1 MPPPY
6 DGLSVADGMVLAMEL
21 VLALVVGLAVGG
33 AAATLVLRH
42 LGSVREAG
50 LAAERD
56 LLRERVVDLEAA
68 LSDDAQ
74 TAAAL
79 GPLRD
84 ALGRVELQVGTL
96 ERDRTHQFAALERTI
111 AQVHAS
117 TVSLDRQTQ
126 SLAGSLNASTVR
138 GAWGEVQLRRVLEH
152 AGLLARCDFD
162 EQVSRV
168 SRHGKQVRPDVV
180 VALPGGKHLVVDSKA
195 PMVAFLQAQS
205 EDLPAQQ
212 RSELLAQHAA
222 SLKSHVDSLAKKDY
236 WSAFE
241 TSPEMVVCFVPSEAM
256 LSSALAANPALH
268 EEAMARRVV
277 LVGPGALLALLRT
290 VAFTWQ
296 QDALTANA
304 RELMSVGRELYDRL
318 GTLGSHTA
326 KMGTALQRS
335 VEAYNQMVG
344 ALEARVLVSARKMR
358 DLDVVEAEL
367 PQPTPVEAGPRVL
380 TAMELI
386 EQATADDRRSE
397 LDLDV
402 TEVSLRSGQ
411 SEIA

>member
-1 MPPPY
+1 
-6 DGLSVADGMVLAMEL
+6 MEL
-21 VLALVVGLAVGG
+21 VLALLAGLVIG
-33 AAATLVLRH
+33 AAAAAAV
-42 LGSVREAG
+42 VRQTGAVRTAG

-56 LLRERVVDLEAA
+56 LLRERVIDLEASLA
-68 LSDDAQ
+68 DDAA

-79 GPLRD
+79 APLRD
-84 ALGRVELQVGTL
+84 ALGRVESQVGTL

-111 AQVHAS
+111 AQVQAS
-117 TVSLDRQTQ
+117 TASLDRQTQ

-162 EQVSRV
+162 EQVCRV
-168 SRHGKQVRPDVV
+168 SRHGRQVRPDVV
-180 VALPGGKHLVVDSKA
+180 VQLPGSKHLVVDSKA

-205 EDLPAQQ
+205 DDLPAAE
-212 RSELLAQHAA
+212 RDRLMREHAA
-222 SLKSHVDSLAKKDY
+222 ALKSHVDSLAKKDY

-256 LSSALAANPALH
+256 LSTALAANPSLH

-304 RELMSVGRELYDRL
+304 RELMKVGRELYDRL
-318 GTLGSHTA
+318 GTMGSHTA
-326 KMGTALQRS
+326 RMGTALQRS

-344 ALEARVLVSARKMR
+344 ALETRVLVSARRMR
-358 DLDVVEAEL
+358 DLEIVEDEL
-367 PQPTPVEAGPRVL
+367 PQPMPLEAGPRVL
-380 TAMELI
+380 TAVELL
-386 EQATADDRRSE
+386 EQASAEDARPQ
-397 LDLDV
+397 LDLDEAV
-402 TEVSLRSGQ
+402 GRSRRAGQ
-411 SEIA
+411 SEIS

>member
-1 MPPPY
+1 
-6 DGLSVADGMVLAMEL
+6 MEL
-21 VLALVVGLAVGG
+21 VLALLVGLVIG
-33 AAATLVLRH
+33 AAAAAAVVH
-42 LGSVREAG
+42 QMGAVRSAG

-56 LLRERVVDLEAA
+56 LLRERVIDLEASLA
-68 LSDDAQ
+68 DDAA

-79 GPLRD
+79 APLRD
-84 ALGRVELQVGTL
+84 ALGRVETQVGTL

-111 AQVHAS
+111 SQVQAS
-117 TVSLDRQTQ
+117 TASLDRQTQ

-162 EQVSRV
+162 EQVCRV
-168 SRHGKQVRPDVV
+168 SRHGRQVRPDVV
-180 VALPGGKHLVVDSKA
+180 VQLPGSKHLVVDAKA

-205 EDLPAQQ
+205 DDLPPAE
-212 RSELLAQHAA
+212 RDRLMREHAA
-222 SLKSHVDSLAKKDY
+222 ALKSHVDSLAKKDY

-256 LSSALAANPALH
+256 LSTALAANPSLH

-304 RELMSVGRELYDRL
+304 RELMKVGHELYDRL
-318 GTLGSHTA
+318 GTMGTHTA
-326 KMGTALQRS
+326 RMGTALQRS

-344 ALEARVLVSARKMR
+344 ALETRVLVSARRMR
-358 DLDVVEAEL
+358 DLEIVEDEL
-367 PQPTPVEAGPRVL
+367 PQPTPLEAGPRLL
-380 TAMELI
+380 TAVELL
-386 EQATADDRRSE
+386 EQASAEDARPQ
-397 LDLDV
+397 LDLDEAV
-402 TEVSLRSGQ
+402 GRSRRAGQ

>member
-1 MPPPY
+1 
-6 DGLSVADGMVLAMEL
+6 MEL
-21 VLALVVGLAVGG
+21 VLALLAGLVIG
-33 AAATLVLRH
+33 AAAAAAV
-42 LGSVREAG
+42 VRQTGAVRTAG

-56 LLRERVVDLEAA
+56 LLRERVIDLEASLA
-68 LSDDAQ
+68 DDAA

-79 GPLRD
+79 APLRD
-84 ALGRVELQVGTL
+84 ALGRVESQVGTL

-111 AQVHAS
+111 AQVQAS
-117 TVSLDRQTQ
+117 TASLDRQTQ

-162 EQVSRV
+162 EQVCRV
-168 SRHGKQVRPDVV
+168 SRHGRQVRPDVV
-180 VALPGGKHLVVDSKA
+180 VQLPGNKHLVVDSKA

-205 EDLPAQQ
+205 DDLPAAE
-212 RSELLAQHAA
+212 RDRLMREHAA
-222 SLKSHVDSLAKKDY
+222 ALKSHVDSLAKKDY

-256 LSSALAANPALH
+256 LSTALAANPSLH

-304 RELMSVGRELYDRL
+304 RELMKVGHELYDRL
-318 GTLGSHTA
+318 GTMGSHTA
-326 KMGTALQRS
+326 RMGTALQRS

-344 ALEARVLVSARKMR
+344 ALETRVLVSARRMR
-358 DLDVVEAEL
+358 DLEIVEDEL
-367 PQPTPVEAGPRVL
+367 PQPMPLEAGPRVL
-380 TAMELI
+380 TAVELL
-386 EQATADDRRSE
+386 EQASAEDARPQ
-397 LDLDV
+397 LDLDEAV
-402 TEVSLRSGQ
+402 GRSRRAGQ

>member
-1 MPPPY
+1 
-6 DGLSVADGMVLAMEL
+6 MEL
-21 VLALVVGLAVGG
+21 VLALLVGLVIG
-33 AAATLVLRH
+33 AAAAAAVVH
-42 LGSVREAG
+42 QMGAVRSAG

-56 LLRERVVDLEAA
+56 LLRERVIDLEASLA
-68 LSDDAQ
+68 DDAA

-79 GPLRD
+79 APLRD
-84 ALGRVELQVGTL
+84 ALGRVETQVGTL

-111 AQVHAS
+111 SQVQAS
-117 TVSLDRQTQ
+117 TASLDRQTQ

-162 EQVSRV
+162 EQVCRV
-168 SRHGKQVRPDVV
+168 SRHGRQVRPDVV
-180 VALPGGKHLVVDSKA
+180 VQLPGSKHLVVDAKA

-205 EDLPAQQ
+205 DDLPPAE
-212 RSELLAQHAA
+212 RDRLMREHAA
-222 SLKSHVDSLAKKDY
+222 ALKSHVDSLAKKDY

-256 LSSALAANPALH
+256 LSTALAANPSLH

-304 RELMSVGRELYDRL
+304 RELMKVGHELYDRL
-318 GTLGSHTA
+318 GTMGTHTA
-326 KMGTALQRS
+326 RMGTALQRS

-344 ALEARVLVSARKMR
+344 ALETRVLVSARRMR
-358 DLDVVEAEL
+358 DLEIVEDEL
-367 PQPTPVEAGPRVL
+367 TQPTPLEAGPRLL
-380 TAMELI
+380 TAVELL
-386 EQATADDRRSE
+386 EQASAEDARPQ
-397 LDLDV
+397 LDLDEAV
-402 TEVSLRSGQ
+402 GRSRRAGQ

>member
-1 MPPPY
+1 MAPAY
-6 DGLSVADGMVLAMEL
+6 GALSGVAGKVCGMDLVIALLVGLLVGAVAA
-21 VLALVVGLAVGG
+21 ALVVRQLGAVQ
-33 AAATLVLRH
+33 T
-42 LGSVREAG
+42 AG
-50 LAAERD
+50 VAAERD

-79 GPLRD
+79 APLRD
-84 ALGRVELQVGTL
+84 ALGRVEQQVGTL

-117 TVSLDRQTQ
+117 TTSLDRQTQ

-168 SRHGKQVRPDVV
+168 SRHGRQVRPDVV
-180 VALPGGKHLVVDSKA
+180 VRLPGAKHLVVDSKA
-195 PMVAFLQAQS
+195 PMAAFLQAQS
-205 EDLPAQQ
+205 DDLPATE
-212 RSELLAQHAA
+212 RTELLRQHAA

-304 RELMSVGRELYDRL
+304 RELMKVGRELYDRL
-318 GTLGSHTA
+318 GTLGTHTA

-358 DLDVVEAEL
+358 DLEVVEAEI
-367 PQPTPVEAGPRVL
+367 PQPIPLETGPRVL

-386 EQATADDRRSE
+386 EAITADDQRPE
-397 LDLDV
+397 LDLGD
-402 TEVSLRSGQ
+402 TAGGATAADRRIS
-411 SEIA
+411 

>member
-1 MPPPY
+1 M
-6 DGLSVADGMVLAMEL
+6 DLVIALLVGLLIGGAVA
-21 VLALVVGLAVGG
+21 ALVVRQIGAVR
-33 AAATLVLRH
+33 AAGV
-42 LGSVREAG
+42 
-50 LAAERD
+50 AAERD

-79 GPLRD
+79 APLRD
-84 ALGRVELQVGTL
+84 ALGRVEQQVGTL

-117 TVSLDRQTQ
+117 TASLDRQTQ

-162 EQVSRV
+162 EQVCRV
-168 SRHGKQVRPDVV
+168 SRHGRQVRPDVV
-180 VALPGGKHLVVDSKA
+180 VQLPGAKHLVVDSKA
-195 PMVAFLQAQS
+195 PMAAFLQAQS
-205 EDLPAQQ
+205 EDLPALE
-212 RSELLAQHAA
+212 RAELLRQHAA
-222 SLKSHVDSLAKKDY
+222 SLKGHVDSLAKKDY

-304 RELMSVGRELYDRL
+304 RELMKVGRELYDRL
-318 GTLGSHTA
+318 GTLGTHTA
-326 KMGTALQRS
+326 KMGAALQRS

-358 DLDVVEAEL
+358 DLEVVEAEI
-367 PQPTPVEAGPRVL
+367 PQPVPLETGPRVL

-386 EQATADDRRSE
+386 EAVTAGDQRPE
-397 LDLDV
+397 LDLDD
-402 TEVSLRSGQ
+402 TGAAAAQERRIS
-411 SEIA
+411 

>member
-1 MPPPY
+1 
-6 DGLSVADGMVLAMEL
+6 MEL
-21 VLALVVGLAVGG
+21 VLALLVGLVIG
-33 AAATLVLRH
+33 AAAAAAVVH
-42 LGSVREAG
+42 QMGAVRSAG
-50 LAAERD
+50 LTAERD
-56 LLRERVVDLEAA
+56 LLRERVIDLEASLA
-68 LSDDAQ
+68 DDAA

-79 GPLRD
+79 APLRD
-84 ALGRVELQVGTL
+84 ALGRVETQVGTL

-111 AQVHAS
+111 SQVQAS
-117 TVSLDRQTQ
+117 TASLDRQTQ

-162 EQVSRV
+162 EQVCRV
-168 SRHGKQVRPDVV
+168 SRHGRQVRPDVV
-180 VALPGGKHLVVDSKA
+180 VQLPGSKHLVVDAKA
-195 PMVAFLQAQS
+195 PMVAFLQAQAD
-205 EDLPAQQ
+205 DLPPAE
-212 RSELLAQHAA
+212 RDRLMREHAA
-222 SLKSHVDSLAKKDY
+222 ALKSHVDSLAKKDY

-256 LSSALAANPALH
+256 LSTALAANPSLH

-304 RELMSVGRELYDRL
+304 RELMKVGHELYDRL
-318 GTLGSHTA
+318 GTMGTHTA
-326 KMGTALQRS
+326 RMGTALQRS

-344 ALEARVLVSARKMR
+344 ALETRVLVSARRMR
-358 DLDVVEAEL
+358 DLEIVEDEL
-367 PQPTPVEAGPRVL
+367 PQPTPLEAGPRLL
-380 TAMELI
+380 TAVELL
-386 EQATADDRRSE
+386 EQASAEDARPQ
-397 LDLDV
+397 LDLDEAV
-402 TEVSLRSGQ
+402 GRLRRAGQ

>member
-1 MPPPY
+1 
-6 DGLSVADGMVLAMEL
+6 MEL
-21 VLALVVGLAVGG
+21 VLALLAGLVIG
-33 AAATLVLRH
+33 AAAAAAV
-42 LGSVREAG
+42 VRQTGAVRTAG

-56 LLRERVVDLEAA
+56 LLRERVIDLEASLA
-68 LSDDAQ
+68 DDAA
-74 TAAAL
+74 TAAVLA
-79 GPLRD
+79 PLRD
-84 ALGRVELQVGTL
+84 ALGRVESQVGTL

-111 AQVHAS
+111 AQVQAS
-117 TVSLDRQTQ
+117 TASLDRQTQ

-162 EQVSRV
+162 EQVCRV
-168 SRHGKQVRPDVV
+168 SRHGRQVRPDVV
-180 VALPGGKHLVVDSKA
+180 VQLPGSKHLVVDSKA

-205 EDLPAQQ
+205 DDLPPAE
-212 RSELLAQHAA
+212 RDRLMREHAA
-222 SLKSHVDSLAKKDY
+222 ALKSHVDSLAKKDY

-256 LSSALAANPALH
+256 LSTALAANPSLH

-304 RELMSVGRELYDRL
+304 RELMKVGHELYDRL
-318 GTLGSHTA
+318 GTMGTHTA
-326 KMGTALQRS
+326 RMGTALQRS

-344 ALEARVLVSARKMR
+344 ALETRVLVSARRMR
-358 DLDVVEAEL
+358 DLEIVEDEL
-367 PQPTPVEAGPRVL
+367 PQPMPLEAGPRVL
-380 TAMELI
+380 TAVELL
-386 EQATADDRRSE
+386 EQASAEDARPQ
-397 LDLDV
+397 LDLDDAV
-402 TEVSLRSGQ
+402 GRSRRAGQ

>member
-1 MPPPY
+1 
-6 DGLSVADGMVLAMEL
+6 MEL
-21 VLALVVGLAVGG
+21 VLALLAGLVIG
-33 AAATLVLRH
+33 AAAAAAV
-42 LGSVREAG
+42 VRQTGAVRTAG

-56 LLRERVVDLEAA
+56 LLRERVIDLEASLA
-68 LSDDAQ
+68 DDAA
-74 TAAAL
+74 TAAVLA
-79 GPLRD
+79 PLRD
-84 ALGRVELQVGTL
+84 ALGRVESQVGTL

-111 AQVHAS
+111 AQVQAS
-117 TVSLDRQTQ
+117 TASLDRQTQ

-162 EQVSRV
+162 EQVCRV
-168 SRHGKQVRPDVV
+168 SRHGRQVRPDVV
-180 VALPGGKHLVVDSKA
+180 VQLPGSKHLVVDSKA

-205 EDLPAQQ
+205 DDLPPAE
-212 RSELLAQHAA
+212 RDRLMREHAA
-222 SLKSHVDSLAKKDY
+222 ALKSHVDSLAKKDY

-256 LSSALAANPALH
+256 LSTALAANPSLH

-304 RELMSVGRELYDRL
+304 RELMKVGHELYDRL
-318 GTLGSHTA
+318 GTMGTHTA
-326 KMGTALQRS
+326 RMGTALQRS

-344 ALEARVLVSARKMR
+344 ALETRVLVSARRMR
-358 DLDVVEAEL
+358 DLEIVEDEL
-367 PQPTPVEAGPRVL
+367 PQLTPLEAGPRVL
-380 TAMELI
+380 TAVELL
-386 EQATADDRRSE
+386 EQASAEDARPQ
-397 LDLDV
+397 LDLDEAV
-402 TEVSLRSGQ
+402 GRSRRAGQ

>member
-1 MPPPY
+1 
-6 DGLSVADGMVLAMEL
+6 MEL
-21 VLALVVGLAVGG
+21 VLALLAGLVIG
-33 AAATLVLRH
+33 AAAAAAV
-42 LGSVREAG
+42 VRQTGAVRTAG

-56 LLRERVVDLEAA
+56 LLRERVIDLEASLA
-68 LSDDAQ
+68 DDAA
-74 TAAAL
+74 TAAVLA
-79 GPLRD
+79 PLRD
-84 ALGRVELQVGTL
+84 ALGRVESQVGTL

-111 AQVHAS
+111 AQVQAS
-117 TVSLDRQTQ
+117 TASLDRQTQ

-162 EQVSRV
+162 EQVCRV
-168 SRHGKQVRPDVV
+168 SRHGRQVRPDVV
-180 VALPGGKHLVVDSKA
+180 VQLPGSKHLVVDSKA

-205 EDLPAQQ
+205 DDLPAAE
-212 RSELLAQHAA
+212 RDRLMREHAA
-222 SLKSHVDSLAKKDY
+222 ALKSHVDSLAKKDY

-256 LSSALAANPALH
+256 LSTALAANPSLH

-304 RELMSVGRELYDRL
+304 RELMKVGHELYDRL
-318 GTLGSHTA
+318 GTMGSHTA
-326 KMGTALQRS
+326 RMGTALQRS

-344 ALEARVLVSARKMR
+344 ALETRVLVSARRMR
-358 DLDVVEAEL
+358 DLEIVEDEL
-367 PQPTPVEAGPRVL
+367 PQPMPLEAGPRVL
-380 TAMELI
+380 TAVELL
-386 EQATADDRRSE
+386 EQAGAEDARPQ
-397 LDLDV
+397 LDLDEAV
-402 TEVSLRSGQ
+402 GRSRRAGQ

>member
-1 MPPPY
+1 
-6 DGLSVADGMVLAMEL
+6 MEL
-21 VLALVVGLAVGG
+21 VLALLVGLVIG
-33 AAATLVLRH
+33 AAAAAAVVH
-42 LGSVREAG
+42 QMGAVRSAG
-50 LAAERD
+50 LATERD
-56 LLRERVVDLEAA
+56 LLRERVIDLEASLA
-68 LSDDAQ
+68 DDAA

-79 GPLRD
+79 APLRD
-84 ALGRVELQVGTL
+84 ALGRVETQVGTL

-111 AQVHAS
+111 SQVQAS
-117 TVSLDRQTQ
+117 TASLDRQTQ

-162 EQVSRV
+162 EQVCRV
-168 SRHGKQVRPDVV
+168 SRHGRQVRPDVV
-180 VALPGGKHLVVDSKA
+180 VQLPGSKHLVVDAKA

-205 EDLPAQQ
+205 DDLPPAE
-212 RSELLAQHAA
+212 RDRLMREHAA
-222 SLKSHVDSLAKKDY
+222 ALKSHVDSLAKKDY

-256 LSSALAANPALH
+256 LSTALAANPSLH

-304 RELMSVGRELYDRL
+304 RELMKVGHELYDRL
-318 GTLGSHTA
+318 GTMGTHTA
-326 KMGTALQRS
+326 RMGTALQRS

-344 ALEARVLVSARKMR
+344 ALETRVLVSARRMR
-358 DLDVVEAEL
+358 DLEIVEDEL
-367 PQPTPVEAGPRVL
+367 PQPTPLEAGPRLL
-380 TAMELI
+380 TAVELL
-386 EQATADDRRSE
+386 EQASAEDARPQ
-397 LDLDV
+397 LDLD
-402 TEVSLRSGQ
+402 EAFGRSRRAGQ

>member
-1 MPPPY
+1 
-6 DGLSVADGMVLAMEL
+6 MEL
-21 VLALVVGLAVGG
+21 VLALLVGLVIG
-33 AAATLVLRH
+33 AAAAAAVVH
-42 LGSVREAG
+42 QMGAVRSAG
-50 LAAERD
+50 LTAERD
-56 LLRERVVDLEAA
+56 LLRERVIDLEASLA
-68 LSDDAQ
+68 DDAA

-79 GPLRD
+79 APLRD
-84 ALGRVELQVGTL
+84 ALGRVETQVGTL

-111 AQVHAS
+111 SQVQAS
-117 TVSLDRQTQ
+117 TASLDRQTQ

-162 EQVSRV
+162 EQVCRV
-168 SRHGKQVRPDVV
+168 SRHGRQVRPDVV
-180 VALPGGKHLVVDSKA
+180 VQLPGSKHLVVDAKA
-195 PMVAFLQAQS
+195 PMVAFLQAQAD
-205 EDLPAQQ
+205 DLPPAE
-212 RSELLAQHAA
+212 RDRLMREHAA
-222 SLKSHVDSLAKKDY
+222 ALKSHVDSLAKKDY

-256 LSSALAANPALH
+256 LSTALAANPSLH

-304 RELMSVGRELYDRL
+304 RELMKVGHELYDRL
-318 GTLGSHTA
+318 GTMGTHTA
-326 KMGTALQRS
+326 RMGTALQRS

-344 ALEARVLVSARKMR
+344 ALETRVLVSARRMR
-358 DLDVVEAEL
+358 DLEIVEDEL
-367 PQPTPVEAGPRVL
+367 PQPTPLEAGPRLL
-380 TAMELI
+380 TAVELL
-386 EQATADDRRSE
+386 EQASAEDARPQ
-397 LDLDV
+397 LDLDEAV
-402 TEVSLRSGQ
+402 GRSRRAGQ

>member
-1 MPPPY
+1 
-6 DGLSVADGMVLAMEL
+6 MEL
-21 VLALVVGLAVGG
+21 VLALLVGLVIG
-33 AAATLVLRH
+33 AAAAAAVVH
-42 LGSVREAG
+42 QMGAVRNAG

-56 LLRERVVDLEAA
+56 LLRERVIDLEASLA
-68 LSDDAQ
+68 DDAA

-79 GPLRD
+79 APLRD
-84 ALGRVELQVGTL
+84 ALGRVETQVGTL

-111 AQVHAS
+111 SQVQAS
-117 TVSLDRQTQ
+117 TASLDRQTQ

-162 EQVSRV
+162 EQVCRV
-168 SRHGKQVRPDVV
+168 SRHGRQVRPDVV
-180 VALPGGKHLVVDSKA
+180 VQLPGSKHLVVDAKA

-205 EDLPAQQ
+205 DDLPPAE
-212 RSELLAQHAA
+212 RDRLMREHAA
-222 SLKSHVDSLAKKDY
+222 ALKSHVDGLAKKDY

-256 LSSALAANPALH
+256 LSTALAANPSLH

-304 RELMSVGRELYDRL
+304 RELMKVGHELYDRL
-318 GTLGSHTA
+318 GTMGTHTA
-326 KMGTALQRS
+326 RMGTALQRS

-344 ALEARVLVSARKMR
+344 ALETRVLVSARRMR
-358 DLDVVEAEL
+358 DLEIVEDEL
-367 PQPTPVEAGPRVL
+367 PQPTPLEAGPRLL
-380 TAMELI
+380 TAVELL
-386 EQATADDRRSE
+386 EQASAEDARPQ
-397 LDLDV
+397 LDLDEAV
-402 TEVSLRSGQ
+402 GRSRRAGQ

>member
-1 MPPPY
+1 
-6 DGLSVADGMVLAMEL
+6 MEL
-21 VLALVVGLAVGG
+21 VLALLVGLVIG
-33 AAATLVLRH
+33 AAAAAAVVH
-42 LGSVREAG
+42 QMGAVRNAG

-56 LLRERVVDLEAA
+56 LLRERVIDLEASLA
-68 LSDDAQ
+68 DDAA

-79 GPLRD
+79 APLRD
-84 ALGRVELQVGTL
+84 ALGRVETQVGTL

-111 AQVHAS
+111 SQVQAS
-117 TVSLDRQTQ
+117 TASLDRQTQ

-162 EQVSRV
+162 EQVCRV
-168 SRHGKQVRPDVV
+168 SRHGRQVRPDVV
-180 VALPGGKHLVVDSKA
+180 VQLPGSKHLVVDAKA

-205 EDLPAQQ
+205 DDLPPAE
-212 RSELLAQHAA
+212 RDRLMREHAA
-222 SLKSHVDSLAKKDY
+222 ALKSHVDSLAKKDY

-256 LSSALAANPALH
+256 LSTALAANPSLH

-304 RELMSVGRELYDRL
+304 RELMKLGHELYDRL
-318 GTLGSHTA
+318 GTMGTHTA
-326 KMGTALQRS
+326 RMGTALQRS

-344 ALEARVLVSARKMR
+344 ALETRVLVSARRMR
-358 DLDVVEAEL
+358 DLEIVEDEL
-367 PQPTPVEAGPRVL
+367 PQPTPLEAGPRLL
-380 TAMELI
+380 TAVELL
-386 EQATADDRRSE
+386 EQASAEDARPQ
-397 LDLDV
+397 LDLDEAV
-402 TEVSLRSGQ
+402 GRSRRASQ